1 MKFSRQLLLSLLLS
15 LIFSPIFGQEMRE
28 NDQGEKIIVWPDGS
42 WQYFSDFGSEDP
54 GAFHGRQNAGSG
66 QSFPIY
72 DGTIAPLEGYVSIT
86 ENDILKIA
94 VRKSQLAKDAAD
106 IASER
111 SKQAREVRLGIE
123 KELANAMADAGPD
136 QEEIR
141 RIRIR
146 LEAAKKTEVATDL
159 EAREAM
165 EGAERAREMT
175 EKGAYVAAYLENQD
189 TKKRQSLL
197 STEQRQISGQNYQSL
212 LPLTERY
219 TGDSKKDDLIL
230 NPPPPP
236 CSIVFEGNDERTG
249 RPRRD
254 VQQQILFTYT
264 DDRLRPYLKDKE
276 YLRCE
281 GFLTSIGGGFRYLT
295 LVFTF
300 AYPNAREAYGFIE
313 KGSVLTIK
321 MLNGNFVNLF
331 SGKMDRGSYN
341 TKTQLLTY
349 RVHYPIDRGQ
359 LGLLEKDEV
368 DAFRVFWSS
377 GYEEYEV
384 FQLDFFQSQL
394 DCLEQD

>member
-1 MKFSRQLLLSLLLS
+1 M
-15 LIFSPIFGQEMRE
+15 
-28 NDQGEKIIVWPDGS
+28 
-42 WQYFSDFGSEDP
+42 
-54 GAFHGRQNAGSG
+54 
-66 QSFPIY
+66 
-72 DGTIAPLEGYVSIT
+72 
-86 ENDILKIA
+86 
-94 VRKSQLAKDAAD
+94 
-106 IASER
+106 
-111 SKQAREVRLGIE
+111 
-123 KELANAMADAGPD
+123 
-136 QEEIR
+136 
-141 RIRIR
+141 
-146 LEAAKKTEVATDL
+146 
-159 EAREAM
+159 
-165 EGAERAREMT
+165 
-175 EKGAYVAAYLENQD
+175 
-189 TKKRQSLL
+189 
-197 STEQRQISGQNYQSL
+197 
-212 LPLTERY
+212 
-219 TGDSKKDDLIL
+219 
-230 NPPPPP
+230 
-236 CSIVFEGNDERTG
+236 
-249 RPRRD
+249 
-254 VQQQILFTYT
+254 QQQVLFTYT
-264 DDRLRPYLKDKE
+264 DERLRPYLKDKE